1 MANYQYRA
9 SVRDGKATFKY
20 DMPVF
25 SFMDDDTFI
34 VYAPALD
41 LSGYGKTEKEAK
53 ISFNEVFRA
62 FVNYTSNKNTLFKE
76 LKRLGW
82 KVGKQTKL
90 STKPITLQAP
100 SLQDMLFRDE
110 YLVEVFQTREFH
122 KYNQR
127 ISLTA

>member
-1 MANYQYRA
+1 MAKYQYQA

-25 SFMDDDTFI
+25 SFMDDHTYI

-53 ISFNEVFRA
+53 ESFNEVFRA
-62 FVNYTSNKNTLFKE
+62 FVNYTSNKNSLFKV
-76 LKRLGW
+76 LRRLGW
-82 KVGKQTKL
+82 KVSSQTKL
-90 STKPITLQAP
+90 SKKPIEIKAPGLQE
-100 SLQDMLFRDE
+100 MLFRDE